1 MDIKDADNIE
11 PKDIIDACIQAD
23 NQLDDVFRQLH
34 ELVGTPKVFLMRGS
48 LPAQHAMQNVALAQK
63 FLAEAMMMFAEE
75 MREKAEKE

>member
-1 MDIKDADNIE
+1 MDIKEADNIE

-34 ELVGTPKVFLMRGS
+34 KLVGTPKVFLMRGS

-63 FLAEAMMMFAEE
+63 FLREAMMMFAEE
-75 MREKAEKE
+75 MRENAEKE